1 MKKLLT
7 LSVFTLIAFAAHAQQ
22 RAVTETGL
30 EVLLF
35 DDGTWTYLDGSQ
47 ALETEIPTN
56 PKAFIKSDKSS
67 FLLKSV
73 RTNMGIWLDPK
84 QWSFKKS
91 EGEDAAEYELK
102 LKKGDLYGMLI
113 TEKIEISLESLK
125 TAAYTNAIEA
135 APDVKIVHEEYRTV
149 NGIKLLFMQMEGT
162 LQGIKFTYLGYYFSG
177 ESGTVQLITYTAQN
191 LVEDYRAVA
200 EELLNGLSVIK

>member
-7 LSVFTLIAFAAHAQQ
+7 LSIFTLIAFAAQAQQ
-22 RAVTETGL
+22 RAVTETGV

-35 DDGTWTYLDGSQ
+35 DDGTWTYLDETQ
-47 ALETEIPTN
+47 ALESEIPTN

-84 QWSFKKS
+84 QWSFKKA
-91 EGEDAAEYELK
+91 EGDDAAEYELK

-113 TEKIEISLESLK
+113 TEKIEITLESLK

-149 NGIKLLFMQMEGT
+149 NGTKLLFMQMEGT

-177 ESGTVQLITYTAQN
+177 ESGTVQLITYTSQN

-200 EELLNGLSVIK
+200 EELLNGLSEIK